1 LLLKAMVLCNDSKLV
16 KGNGSWSIRGDPT
29 EGALLVAAQ
38 KAGIDHEEMREAHS
52 RIGEIPFESDR
63 KRMTVICRGTG
74 EELVAWVKGAPEAIV
89 AQSTHTVRDGRVGPL
104 SEEEKKA
111 ILAANEGFASNAL
124 RVLGA
129 AYRDLR
135 DSGMEYTAE
144 NVEKDLVFL
153 GLMGMIDP
161 PREEVKDAMI
171 SCAAAGIRPIMITGD
186 HKLTAIAVARELGQ
200 FESEAFESEKTVAL
214 SGVEL
219 DRLSDEEFEKLV
231 EEVVVYARVSPE
243 HKLRIVKAWQKKGE
257 VVAMTGDGVN
267 DAPALK
273 QADIGVA
280 MGITGTDVT
289 KEASDMTL
297 TDDNFATIVRAI
309 EEGRGI
315 YENIK
320 KYLVFLLRCNVGEIL
335 ILGLTGLM
343 GLPLPLIALQIL
355 WVNLTTDGLPALA
368 LGVDP
373 PDPDLMERRP
383 RDPKESVFTK
393 KVQWYIGALAVNMF
407 VGVLPVF
414 YWYWQSEG
422 LVKAQTMVLV
432 TIILFEMFNAF
443 NSRSERHSIFK
454 LGWFSNKWL
463 VWAVLSSLFMMV
475 LVLYVPYLG
484 LLFHTVPLEFTD
496 WMVALGVSCS
506 ALVFVELYKLIWER

>member
-1 LLLKAMVLCNDSKLV
+1 
-16 KGNGSWSIRGDPT
+16 
-29 EGALLVAAQ
+29 
-38 KAGIDHEEMREAHS
+38 
-52 RIGEIPFESDR
+52 
-63 KRMTVICRGTG
+63 
-74 EELVAWVKGAPEAIV
+74 
-89 AQSTHTVRDGRVGPL
+89 
-104 SEEEKKA
+104 
-111 ILAANEGFASNAL
+111 
-124 RVLGA
+124 
-129 AYRDLR
+129 
-135 DSGMEYTAE
+135 
-144 NVEKDLVFL
+144 
-153 GLMGMIDP
+153 
-161 PREEVKDAMI
+161 
-171 SCAAAGIRPIMITGD
+171 
-186 HKLTAIAVARELGQ
+186 
-200 FESEAFESEKTVAL
+200 
-214 SGVEL
+214 
-219 DRLSDEEFEKLV
+219 
-231 EEVVVYARVSPE
+231 
-243 HKLRIVKAWQKKGE
+243 
-257 VVAMTGDGVN
+257 
-267 DAPALK
+267 
-273 QADIGVA
+273 
-280 MGITGTDVT
+280 
-289 KEASDMTL
+289 
-297 TDDNFATIVRAI
+297 
-309 EEGRGI
+309 
-315 YENIK
+315 
-320 KYLVFLLRCNVGEIL
+320 VFLLRCNVGEIL